1 MSSNDNQ
8 SPGSNSTRK
17 QRRAAERA
25 ARKSGKGSRSSASSS
40 SGGNSG
46 PSIAVISVAAIAIGV
61 VLVAVLLVLSGG
73 LGGND
78 ATAIEEPDTPA
89 PAEELRDGRTLV
101 AEGATPSVE
110 IEVFE
115 DAQCP
120 HCQTFT
126 ERVEPLIIAEHVVD
140 GTASLTYSD
149 YIIFGEDSVD
159 AAVAMRA
166 AGELDGAF
174 WDYHHTLYHN
184 APEGAFTR
192 SWLADIA
199 ESIGLDREAFSDLLD
214 DDTLIEAVA
223 ETNARG
229 ASFGV
234 SSTPSVVV
242 NGELLVAPTWE
253 DVDAAI
259 QAAAEEAAVEDAA
272 ADDAAD
278 EEAAAED
285 AGLEEAADEEA
296 ADEDAS

>member
-8 SPGSNSTRK
+8 TSSDSTTRK

-25 ARKSGKGSRSSASSS
+25 ARKGSKGSKSSKGSASSS
-40 SGGNSG
+40 AGGSSG
-46 PSIAVISVAAIAIGV
+46 PSIAIISVAAIAIGV
-61 VLVAVLLVLSGG
+61 VLVAALLVFSGG
-73 LGGND
+73 LDGNE
-78 ATAIEEPDTPA
+78 AAAIEEPDTPA
-89 PAEELRDGRTLV
+89 PAEELRNGRTLV
-101 AEGATPSVE
+101 VEGATPAVE
-110 IEVFE
+110 VEVFE

-166 AGELDGAF
+166 ADELDGAF

-184 APEGAFTR
+184 APDGAFTR
-192 SWLADIA
+192 SGLADLA
-199 ESIGLDREAFSDLLD
+199 ESIGLDRDSFSEMLD
-214 DDTLIEAVA
+214 DEALIDAVA

-229 ASFGV
+229 ASLGV
-234 SSTPSVVV
+234 SSTPSVVI

-253 DVDAAI
+253 DLDAAI
-259 QAAAEEAAVEDAA
+259 QAAAEAATAEPGAGAEETAEPDAGEAATAEP
-272 ADDAAD
+272 AD
-278 EEAAAED
+278 
-285 AGLEEAADEEA
+285 
-296 ADEDAS
+296 